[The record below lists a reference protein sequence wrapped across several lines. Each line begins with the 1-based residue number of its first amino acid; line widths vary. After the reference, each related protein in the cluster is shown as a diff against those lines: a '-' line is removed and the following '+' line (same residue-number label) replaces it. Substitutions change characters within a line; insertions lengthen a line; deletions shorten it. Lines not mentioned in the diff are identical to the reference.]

1 MTEKTS
7 DLNVAEEL
15 EKFRQTTFKLA
26 AIFFVVTA
34 IFYYVIPTM
43 FWVIIPLEYMGMTA
57 YVITAVM
64 ALVFLLVVYRVN
76 MPLTL
81 IEKTTREY
89 MKGDFV
95 ALTED
100 EEKALAE
107 VNKKKKNEEADTK

>member
-1 MTEKTS
+1 MSKETS
-7 DLNVAEEL
+7 ELNVAEQL

-26 AIFFVVTA
+26 ASFFVATA

-43 FWVIIPLEYMGMTA
+43 FWVIIPLDYLGMTA

-64 ALVFLLVVYRVN
+64 ALVFLLSIYRVN

-89 MKGDFV
+89 MKGKLV
-95 ALTED
+95 PLTED

-107 VNKKKKNEEADTK
+107 VNKKTEAGTK